1 MSLYELENERKKIV
15 FRLKILIAFTILFGL
30 VFAIFIYFVM
40 ILFFKFDELFMA
52 FGISVFVSIVIY
64 AKIYQKITQ
73 KFVSNFKDNIIKSF
87 ADELSLTYKKDKFIS
102 IDEFN
107 ELKLFSFD
115 KYSGNDLVTGTLED
129 INFKF
134 SDIKATKNKE
144 NNALENVF
152 YGIFFVANFKND
164 FNSFVQIQD
173 KNMPQMKLLHKRAYM
188 DDAIFEDIFDVYT
201 DDQIYARYILDSDI
215 MANLVKIREI
225 LMSPVSTIFYK
236 NKIFLYIFTAKDY
249 FEPRIYESLS
259 EENSYIKEY
268 KSAFLKIF
276 DIVKII
282 KNIKF

>member
-40 ILFFKFDELFMA
+40 ILFFKFDELFMV

-134 SDIKATKNKE
+134 SDIGATKKQR
-144 NNALENVF
+144 AWCCRKC
-152 YGIFFVANFKND
+152 FFG
-164 FNSFVQIQD
+164 
-173 KNMPQMKLLHKRAYM
+173 
-188 DDAIFEDIFDVYT
+188 
-201 DDQIYARYILDSDI
+201 
-215 MANLVKIREI
+215 
-225 LMSPVSTIFYK
+225 
-236 NKIFLYIFTAKDY
+236 Y
-249 FEPRIYESLS
+249 FCS
-259 EENSYIKEY
+259 
-268 KSAFLKIF
+268 
-276 DIVKII
+276 
-282 KNIKF
+282 